1 MTVKEKIDQLR
12 ADLHRHNYNY
22 YVLNAPE
29 ISDKEFDN
37 RMRELQELEKEHPE
51 YQDDNSPTMRVG
63 SDLNKN
69 FTQVAHKYPMLSLGN
84 TYSESEVTDFY
95 DRVKKALNEDF
106 EICCE
111 LKYDG
116 TSISLTYENGKLVRA
131 VTRGDGEKGDD
142 VTDNVKTIRTIPLVL
157 HGSYPESFE
166 IRGEI
171 LMPWEVFE
179 ELNREKE
186 VREEPLFANP
196 RNAASGTL
204 KLQNSAI
211 VASRK
216 LDAYLYYLL
225 GEELPCDGHY
235 ENLQAAAGWGFKT
248 SEHMKKAHS
257 LEEVFEYIRYWDT
270 ERKNL
275 PVATDGIVLKVN
287 SMRQQKN
294 LGFTAKSPRWAIAY
308 KFQAERALTRLN
320 KVTYQVGRTGAV
332 TPVAN
337 LDPVQLSGTIVKRA
351 SLHNADIIEGL
362 DLHIGDMVYVEK
374 GGEIIPK
381 ITGVDK
387 DARSMLIGEKV
398 KFITHCP
405 ECGSK
410 LIRYEGEAAHYCP
423 NETSC
428 PPQIK
433 GKIEHFIS
441 RKAMNIDGLGP
452 ETVDM
457 FYRLGL
463 IKNTADLYQ
472 LTADDIKNLDR
483 MGEKSAENIIK
494 GIEASKEVPFERV
507 LFALGIRFVGE
518 TVAKKIA
525 KSFNDIDEL
534 ENANL
539 EKLINIDEIG
549 EKIAQSILTYFANPL
564 NRELIERLKSTG
576 LQLYRRE
583 EDLSGYT
590 DKLAG
595 QSIVISGVFTHHS
608 RDEYKELIEKNG
620 GKVGSDEVTICFQ
633 ELEPAQL
640 EISFEGLKV
649 DKKVVVENWI
659 ANFPTFEFEGV
670 GAVIKGE
677 LKGENVPED
686 YVAEL
691 EVYFNDRLIEVCKLP
706 LKYNHRKHE
715 LFFNYVQSYG
725 KYTVTCKWV
734 NPVEGADIWVR
745 DVISYTT
752 DK

>member
-29 ISDKEFDN
+29 ISDKEFDD
-37 RMRELQELEKEHPE
+37 RMRELQDLEKEHPE

-186 VREEPLFANP
+186 AREEPLFANP

-534 ENANL
+534 KNANL

-549 EKIAQSILTYFANPL
+549 EKIAQSIMTYFANPL
-564 NRELIERLKSTG
+564 NCELIERLKSTG

-620 GKVGSDEVTICFQ
+620 GKNVGS
-633 ELEPAQL
+633 
-640 EISFEGLKV
+640 ISAKTSFIL
-649 DKKVVVENWI
+649 
-659 ANFPTFEFEGV
+659 A
-670 GAVIKGE
+670 
-677 LKGENVPED
+677 GENMGPAKLEKAHKLGIKLMSED
-686 YVAEL
+686 EFL
-691 EVYFNDRLIEVCKLP
+691 TLI
-706 LKYNHRKHE
+706 
-715 LFFNYVQSYG
+715 S
-725 KYTVTCKWV
+725 
-734 NPVEGADIWVR
+734 
-745 DVISYTT
+745 
-752 DK
+752 

>member
-1 MTVKEKIDQLR
+1 MTIKERIDQLR
-12 ADLHRHNYNY
+12 TDLHRHNYNY
-22 YVLNAPE
+22 YVLNTPE
-29 ISDKEFDN
+29 ISDKEFDDM
-37 RMRELQELEKEHPE
+37 MRELQDLEKEHPE
-51 YQDDNSPTMRVG
+51 YQDENSPTMRVG

-69 FTQVAHKYPMLSLGN
+69 FTQVTHKYPMLSLGN
-84 TYSESEVTDFY
+84 TYSENEVTDFY

-157 HGSYPESFE
+157 HGNNYPEHFE

-186 VREEPLFANP
+186 AREEPLFANP

-235 ENLQAAAGWGFKT
+235 ENLQTAAGWGFKI
-248 SEHMKKAHS
+248 SEHTKKTHS

-287 SMRQQKN
+287 SMRQQKS

-320 KVTYQVGRTGAV
+320 RVTYQVGRTGAI

-387 DARSMLIGEKV
+387 DARGMLIGEKV

-410 LIRYEGEAAHYCP
+410 LVRYEGEAAHYCP
-423 NETSC
+423 NETAC

-452 ETVDM
+452 ETVDT

-463 IKNTADLYQ
+463 IKDTADLYQ
-472 LTADDIKNLDR
+472 LTAEDIKNLDR

-494 GIEASKEVPFERV
+494 GIKASKEVPFERV

-525 KSFNDIDEL
+525 KSFNSIEEL
-534 ENANL
+534 ENADL
-539 EKLINIDEIG
+539 EKLTSIDEIG
-549 EKIAQSILTYFANPL
+549 EKIAQSILIYFSSPL
-564 NRELIERLKSTG
+564 NVNLIERLKSAG
-576 LQLYRRE
+576 LQLYRKE
-583 EDLSGYT
+583 EDLNEYT

-608 RDEYKELIEKNG
+608 RDEYKGLIEKNG
-620 GKVGSDEVTICFQ
+620 GKNVGS
-633 ELEPAQL
+633 
-640 EISFEGLKV
+640 ISTKTSFIL
-649 DKKVVVENWI
+649 
-659 ANFPTFEFEGV
+659 A
-670 GAVIKGE
+670 
-677 LKGENVPED
+677 GENMGPSKLEKAHKLGIKIISED
-686 YVAEL
+686 EFL
-691 EVYFNDRLIEVCKLP
+691 TLI
-706 LKYNHRKHE
+706 
-715 LFFNYVQSYG
+715 S
-725 KYTVTCKWV
+725 
-734 NPVEGADIWVR
+734 
-745 DVISYTT
+745 
-752 DK
+752 

>member
-29 ISDKEFDN
+29 ISDKEFDD

-186 VREEPLFANP
+186 AREEPLFANP

-539 EKLINIDEIG
+539 KKLINIDEIG

>member
-1 MTVKEKIDQLR
+1 MRILILIFCKSTNIRGETCIFAFKQSEIAMTTKENIDQLR
-12 ADLHRHNYNY
+12 AELHRHNYNY

-29 ISDKEFDN
+29 ISDKEFDDM
-37 RMRELQELEKEHPE
+37 MRELQDLEREHPE
-51 YQDDNSPTMRVG
+51 YQDDSSPTMRVG

-84 TYSESEVTDFY
+84 TYSEGEVSDFY
-95 DRVKKALNEDF
+95 DRIQKALNEDF
-106 EICCE
+106 EICAE

-116 TSISLTYENGKLVRA
+116 TSISLTYEDGKLIRA

-142 VTDNVKTIRTIPLVL
+142 VTDNAKTIRTIPLVL
-157 HGSYPESFE
+157 HGDYPALFE

-171 LMPWEVFE
+171 LMPWVVFE

-186 VREEPLFANP
+186 AREESLFANP

-235 ENLQAAAGWGFKT
+235 ENLQKAAQWGFKI
-248 SEHMKKAHS
+248 SDHMKKCHS
-257 LEEVFEYIRYWDT
+257 LQEVFDYIHYWDT

-287 SMRQQKN
+287 SLKQQKN

-362 DLHIGDMVYVEK
+362 DLHVGDMVYVEK

-387 DARSMLIGEKV
+387 NARGMMIGEKV

-423 NETSC
+423 NETAC

-457 FYRLGL
+457 FFRLGL
-463 IKNTADLYQ
+463 IKNTADLYK
-472 LTADDIKNLDR
+472 LSADDIKNLDR
-483 MGEKSAENIIK
+483 MGDKSAENIVN
-494 GIEASKEVPFERV
+494 GITQSKEVPFERV

-525 KSFNDIDEL
+525 KSFTDIEEL

-539 EKLINIDEIG
+539 ERLVNIDEIG
-549 EKIAQSILTYFANPL
+549 EKIAQSILTYFSNPL
-564 NRELIERLKSTG
+564 NKELIERLKAAG
-576 LQLYRRE
+576 LQFNRNE
-583 EDLSGYT
+583 EDLSSYT
-590 DKLAG
+590 DKLTG

-608 RDEYKELIEKNG
+608 RDEYKDLIEKNG
-620 GKVGSDEVTICFQ
+620 GKNVGS
-633 ELEPAQL
+633 
-640 EISFEGLKV
+640 ISAKTSFIL
-649 DKKVVVENWI
+649 
-659 ANFPTFEFEGV
+659 A
-670 GAVIKGE
+670 
-677 LKGENVPED
+677 GENMGPAKLEKAQKLGVRIMSED
-686 YVAEL
+686 EFL
-691 EVYFNDRLIEVCKLP
+691 SLI
-706 LKYNHRKHE
+706 
-715 LFFNYVQSYG
+715 S
-725 KYTVTCKWV
+725 
-734 NPVEGADIWVR
+734 
-745 DVISYTT
+745 
-752 DK
+752 